1 MILTDAQLFSE
12 ISRCEFC
19 ENKPCK
25 NACPC
30 DCSPADFMMAVAKGR
45 PSDFKQICRTH
56 FSQQSFRGNLRKMF
70 VLMTIA

>member
-12 ISRCEFC
+12 ISRCEYC

-30 DCSPADFMMAVAKGR
+30 DCSPADFMMAAAKGR
-45 PSDFKQICRTH
+45 PSDFKRSAGLILASNPLGEIGRAH
-56 FSQQSFRGNLRKMF
+56 
-70 VLMTIA
+70 V